1 MALNALKGWTG
12 AQKNVVAAAYLG
24 WTLDAFDFFVLT
36 FVMPDIAKQFDVTIP
51 AIALALTVTLAVRPL
66 GAFLFGRLADDYGR
80 RPILILNIILYSLF
94 GFATAFAPN
103 LYMFLVIR
111 AFFGVAMGGIWG
123 IGASLAMETVQ
134 TKSRGFVSGLL
145 QSGYPSGYLV
155 ASLVFGAI
163 YASFGWRGMFM
174 AGLIP
179 GLMLAAYIYLKV
191 PESPSF
197 HRPANTRLSKHLIHL
212 AGVLVVL
219 SIMLTVLEKFG
230 REDGLL
236 YLAAGVVPVLVV
248 AALVTPFIR
257 KHWKLAVYAI
267 VLMTGFNFFSHG
279 TQDLYPTFLRVQH
292 HFDDATVTFITVV
305 LNVGA
310 IVGGLTFASLS
321 QSFGR
326 RRTVIMVALL
336 ALPVIYFWAY
346 ASTAITLAAGAFLMQ
361 ICVQGAWGVVPV
373 HLNELSPSSVRGTFA
388 GTVYQLG
395 NLLASVNAVFQAK
408 LAENVNWQAMLP
420 FGTASE
426 GNYSIALAVVAC
438 FAALLI
444 ATMMFLGPEAHNAE
458 MGRAAPAS
466 E

>member
-1 MALNALKGWTG
+1 MALDALKGWTG
-12 AQKNVVAAAYLG
+12 AQKHAVAAAYLG

-36 FVMPDIAKQFDVTIP
+36 FVVKDLLAEFGAKSAADILLAVT
-51 AIALALTVTLAVRPL
+51 LTLAVRPL

-80 RPILILNIILYSLF
+80 KPILILNILLYSLF
-94 GFATAFAPN
+94 GFATAFAPT
-103 LYMFLVIR
+103 LSIFLIAR
-111 AFFGVAMGGIWG
+111 GLFGVAMGGIWG
-123 IGASLAMETVQ
+123 IGASLSMETV
-134 TKSRGFVSGLL
+134 KPAARGFVSGLL

-155 ASLVFGAI
+155 ASVAFGFVHA
-163 YASFGWRGMFM
+163 AFGWRGMFM
-174 AGLIP
+174 VGLIP
-179 GLMLAAYIYLKV
+179 GILLALYIWMAVSESPAWQRPATVKAGKHVVHLVGVAVILSAMLAVLIRFGREEGLVYIVAAIV
-191 PESPSF
+191 P
-197 HRPANTRLSKHLIHL
+197 LLIV
-212 AGVLVVL
+212 AGVL
-219 SIMLTVLEKFG
+219 
-230 REDGLL
+230 
-236 YLAAGVVPVLVV
+236 
-248 AALVTPFIR
+248 TPFIR

-267 VLMTGFNFFSHG
+267 LLMTGFNFFSHG

-326 RRTVIMVALL
+326 RRTVILVALM
-336 ALPVIYFWAY
+336 ALPVIYFWAS
-346 ASTAITLAAGAFLMQ
+346 AQTAAMLALGAFLMQ

-373 HLNELSPSSVRGTFA
+373 HLNELSPSHVRGTFA

-395 NLLASVNAVFQAK
+395 NLIASINAVFQAE
-408 LAENVNWQAMLP
+408 LAESGKQFL
-420 FGTASE
+420 GLQH
-426 GNYSIALAVVAC
+426 YSLALAVVAC

-444 ATMMFLGPEAHNAE
+444 ATMMFLGPEARNVE

>member
-1 MALNALKGWTG
+1 MALEELKGWTG
-12 AQKNVVAAAYLG
+12 AQKHVVAASYLG

-36 FVMPDIAKQFDVTIP
+36 FVMPDIAKQFEVKIP
-51 AIALALTVTLAVRPL
+51 AIALALTLTLAVRPL

-94 GFATAFAPN
+94 GFATAFAPS

-123 IGASLAMETVQ
+123 IGASLAMETVPI
-134 TKSRGFVSGLL
+134 KARGFVSGLL

-155 ASLVFGAI
+155 ASLAFGAL
-163 YASFGWRGMFM
+163 YAGFGWRGMFM
-174 AGLIP
+174 VGLVP
-179 GLMLAAYIYLKV
+179 GLLLAIYIYTAV
-191 PESPSF
+191 PESPVF
-197 HRPANTRLSKHLIHL
+197 RRPAEVKVSRHLVHL

-219 SIMLTVLEKFG
+219 AVMLTVLEKFG
-230 REDGLL
+230 RETGLL
-236 YLAAGVVPVLVV
+236 YLAAGVVPLLIV

-257 KHWKLAVYAI
+257 QHWKLAVYAI
-267 VLMTGFNFFSHG
+267 LLMTGFNFFSHG

-305 LNVGA
+305 LNIGA
-310 IVGGLTFASLS
+310 IVGGLFFASLS

-326 RRTVIMVALL
+326 RKTVIMVALL

-346 ASTAITLAAGAFLMQ
+346 APTAMTLAAGAFAMQ
-361 ICVQGAWGVVPV
+361 ICVQGCWGVVPA
-373 HLNELSPSSVRGTFA
+373 HLNELSPPSVRGTFA

-395 NLLASVNAVFQAK
+395 NLIASVNAVFQAK
-408 LAENVNWQAMLP
+408 LAENVEWQSVLP
-420 FGTASE
+420 FVHPSE
-426 GNYSIALAVVAC
+426 GNYSVALAVVAC

-444 ATMMFLGPEAHNAE
+444 ATIMFFGPEARNAD
-458 MGRAAPAS
+458 MGSGSPAS
-466 E
+466 H